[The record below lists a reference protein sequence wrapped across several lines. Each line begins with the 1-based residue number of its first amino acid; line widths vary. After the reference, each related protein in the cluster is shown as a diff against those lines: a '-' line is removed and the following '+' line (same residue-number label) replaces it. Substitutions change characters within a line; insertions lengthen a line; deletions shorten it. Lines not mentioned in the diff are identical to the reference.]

1 MSRVAASARKESSE
15 APNGA
20 ATGPITRDDIESKLR
35 EVYDGAHDQVAST
48 RSTMVSVA
56 AIVGALLVLIV
67 FLLGVRGGK
76 KRTTIVEIKR
86 V

>member
-1 MSRVAASARKESSE
+1 MSRVAASDRRGADGE
-15 APNGA
+15 PGA
-20 ATGPITRDDIESKLR
+20 AGPITRDDIESKLR
-35 EVYDGAHDQVAST
+35 EVYDGATDQVAST
-48 RSTMVSVA
+48 KTTMVSVA
-56 AIVGALLVLIV
+56 AVIGALLVLIV

>member
-1 MSRVAASARKESSE
+1 MSRVAASAREESSD
-15 APNGA
+15 APR

-48 RSTMVSVA
+48 RTTLVSVA
-56 AIVGALLVLIV
+56 AVVGALLVLIV
-67 FLLGVRGGK
+67 FLLGIRGGK

>member
-1 MSRVAASARKESSE
+1 MSRVAASAE
-15 APNGA
+15 APERTA
-20 ATGPITRDDIESKLR
+20 SRTAPITRDDIESKLR

-48 RSTMVSVA
+48 RTTLVSVA
-56 AIVGALLVLIV
+56 AVVGALLVLIV
-67 FLLGVRGGK
+67 FLLGIRGGK

>member
-1 MSRVAASARKESSE
+1 MSRVAASDRRVADEE
-15 APNGA
+15 PGA
-20 ATGPITRDDIESKLR
+20 AGPITRDDIEAKLR
-35 EVYDGAHDQVAST
+35 EVYDGATDQVAST
-48 RSTMVSVA
+48 KTTVVSIA

>member
-15 APNGA
+15 APP

-35 EVYDGAHDQVAST
+35 EVYDGAHGQVAST
-48 RSTMVSVA
+48 RSTLVSVA

>member
-1 MSRVAASARKESSE
+1 MSRVAASAE
-15 APNGA
+15 AEERSAPRTA
-20 ATGPITRDDIESKLR
+20 PITRDDIESKLR

-48 RSTMVSVA
+48 RTTLVSVA
-56 AIVGALLVLIV
+56 AVVGALLVLIV
-67 FLLGVRGGK
+67 FLLGIRGGK

>member
-1 MSRVAASARKESSE
+1 MSRVAASARNATNDE
-15 APNGA
+15 PRA
-20 ATGPITRDDIESKLR
+20 ASPITRDDIEAKLR

-48 RSTMVSVA
+48 KTTLVSVA
-56 AIVGALLVLIV
+56 AVVGALLVLIV
-67 FLLGVRGGK
+67 FLLGIRGGK

>member
-1 MSRVAASARKESSE
+1 MSRVAASARKEPTE
-15 APNGA
+15 APRA
-20 ATGPITRDDIESKLR
+20 AGPITRDDIEAKLR

-48 RSTMVSVA
+48 RNTVVSVA

>member
-1 MSRVAASARKESSE
+1 MSRVASSAPE
-15 APNGA
+15 AAPEEHR
-20 ATGPITRDDIESKLR
+20 PITRDDLESKLR
-35 EVYDGAHDQVAST
+35 EVYDGAQEQVAST
-48 RSTMVSVA
+48 RTTLVSVA
-56 AIVGALLVLIV
+56 AVIGALVVLIV

>member
-1 MSRVAASARKESSE
+1 MSRVASSARKAEQE
-15 APNGA
+15 ERPAERH
-20 ATGPITRDDIESKLR
+20 PITRDDLEAKLR
-35 EVYDGAHDQVAST
+35 EVYDGAQEQVAST
-48 RSTMVSVA
+48 RTTLVSVA
-56 AIVGALLVLIV
+56 AVVGALLVLIV